1 MAKRSEFDQWAI
13 DWIESEKKAGR
24 KCFDVKKRGNSYYVY
39 YQSTRYNA
47 ETKKREKVS
56 GYLGRLI
63 EGVGLVEPD
72 SYSEDDEIVTPTR
85 YGLGV
90 DTGGTYTDAVIL
102 DLDDFSV
109 VAKRKSR
116 TTHHD
121 LTKGLYASVEAVF
134 ASCDVQPE
142 EIALVG
148 ISTTLATNSVLEGHG
163 GQVGLLL
170 IGWDPMSPVNFG
182 EKTQAFIKGGFDS
195 KGRAVQAL
203 SKADVVAAIE
213 KVSDGIDAIA
223 ISGLFANLNPSQEKK
238 VKELAMEITG
248 LPTVAGH
255 ELSAEMGIDVR
266 AETAVLNGRLIPIV
280 SKFFDGVESTF
291 RGMGITAPIMAY
303 KGDGSVMTL
312 EEARKYPVETIL
324 SGPAASSMGGKVL
337 SGVEDC
343 VVVDIGGTS
352 TDIAVMDGGFP
363 QIQFD
368 GARVGG
374 WRTRVKAVDMRTVA
388 LGGDSRIHI
397 AEGNKF
403 LIGPERVIPL
413 STFVQ
418 GRPGLARKIAYETI
432 FEYYEADDSF
442 DARGLGEKEARIFA
456 AAKGRGPVTQMEIM
470 DATKGLWIID
480 EELKS
485 LVSQGALEMASLTPT
500 DVMVTLGLYENG
512 DRKGAEAGVEAVAL
526 RTGMTRDQAAH
537 VLYEEIKVGVAEA
550 IMSKMFDDEFEAWR
564 DRGSETLMR
573 RMAGLD
579 RNGKMSISANFS
591 VPIVGIGAPA
601 RHMMSDIA
609 ERLGA
614 EVIFPEN
621 HDVGNAVGVIT
632 SKISESMTAVVVP
645 TPDYRFMATVP
656 FMGASYHAHLG
667 SAVSSA
673 RSSLESMLHSKVKGQ
688 GGRNIATSSKIK
700 TFFAAEGR
708 MGEWDETVI
717 ARTVNRVEIV
727 SRAIGDPP
735 EVL

>member
-1 MAKRSEFDQWAI
+1 MSKKSSFDQWAI
-13 DWIESEKKAGR
+13 DWINEEKKAGR

-63 EGVGLVEPD
+63 EGVGLVEPE
-72 SYSEDDEIVTPTR
+72 SYSDEDEIVTPTR

-109 VAKRKSR
+109 VAKRKTR

-121 LTKGLYASVEAVF
+121 LSKGLYASVEAVF
-134 ASCDVQPE
+134 SSCDVQPS

-148 ISTTLATNSVLEGHG
+148 ISTTLATNSVLEARG
-163 GQVGLLL
+163 GEVGLLL

-182 EKTQAFIKGGFDS
+182 EKNQAFIKGGFDS
-195 KGRAVQAL
+195 KGKVISAL
-203 SKADVVAAIE
+203 SKADVEAAIK
-213 KVSDGIDAIA
+213 KVSEGVDSIA

-238 VKELAMEITG
+238 VKDLAIQMTG

-255 ELSAEMGIDVR
+255 ELSAALGIDIR
-266 AETAVLNGRLIPIV
+266 AETAVLNGKLIPIV
-280 SKFFDGVESTF
+280 SKFFDDVETTF
-291 RGMGITAPIMAY
+291 RKMGIVAPIMAY

-312 EEARKYPVETIL
+312 EKARKYPVDTIL

-343 VVVDIGGTS
+343 IIVDIGGTS

-363 QIQFD
+363 QIQPE

-374 WRTRVKAVDMRTVA
+374 WKTRVKAVDMYTVA
-388 LGGDSRIHI
+388 LGGDSHI
-397 AEGNKF
+397 QIVDGNKF
-403 LIGPERVIPL
+403 LIGPDRVTPL
-413 STFVQ
+413 CAFVE
-418 GRPGLARKIAYETI
+418 GRPDLAAKISYETI
-432 FEYYEADDSF
+432 FDYYEVDESF
-442 DARGLGEKEARIFA
+442 DSDGLEGKEASVFE
-456 AAKGRGPVTQMEIM
+456 AAKGKGPVTQMEIM
-470 DATKGLWIID
+470 DATDGLWVID

-485 LVSQGALEMASLTPT
+485 LVSKGAMTMASLTPT
-500 DVMVTLGLYENG
+500 DVMVALGLYDVDNPEG
-512 DRKGAEAGVEAVAL
+512 SLAGVEAVGL
-526 RTGMTRDQAAH
+526 KLGMTRDQAAH
-537 VLYEEIKVGVAEA
+537 VLFEEIKVKVAEA
-550 IMSKMFDDEFEAWR
+550 IMSKMFDDSFMSWR
-564 DRGSETLMR
+564 DRGSEIFMR

-579 RNGKMSISANFS
+579 RNGKMLISTKFN
-591 VPIVGIGAPA
+591 VPIIGIGAPA

-609 ERLGA
+609 ERLNA
-614 EVIFPEN
+614 DVVFPEN

-632 SKISESMTAVVVP
+632 SKIAESLTATVVP
-645 TPDYRFMATVP
+645 TPDYRFLATVP
-656 FMGASYHAHLG
+656 FMGASYYTHLG
-667 SAVSSA
+667 TAVSSA
-673 RSSLESMLHSKVKGQ
+673 RSSLESMLNSKVKGQ
-688 GGRNIATSSKIK
+688 GGRNIVTSSRVK

-727 SRAIGDPP
+727 SRAVGDPP
-735 EVL
+735 EMI